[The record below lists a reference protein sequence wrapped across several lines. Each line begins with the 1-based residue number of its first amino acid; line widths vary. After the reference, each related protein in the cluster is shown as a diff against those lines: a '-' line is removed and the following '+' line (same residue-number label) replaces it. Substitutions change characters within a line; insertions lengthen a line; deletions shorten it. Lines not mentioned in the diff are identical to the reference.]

1 LGALHEEHDPRTMQ
15 NHLNSLEL
23 ELIRTGE
30 AEPEHVAHLESCAEC
45 QGALEKLASFA
56 AEANA
61 ARPAPLAVPPSI
73 DEAILAVAA
82 ESRRRVLDGKRFT
95 RRWSWSAAA
104 AAAAV
109 LLVTLAGLWKP
120 WQSPTSPSVRSTQAA
135 APSADI
141 DGDGSVDIVDAL
153 VLARHLEDQQPLKSS
168 WDINRDGRID
178 QGDVDE
184 VARLV
189 VSVKGARS

>member
-1 LGALHEEHDPRTMQ
+1 M
-15 NHLNSLEL
+15 
-23 ELIRTGE
+23 
-30 AEPEHVAHLESCAEC
+30 
-45 QGALEKLASFA
+45 
-56 AEANA
+56 
-61 ARPAPLAVPPSI
+61 

-82 ESRRRVLDGKRFT
+82 ESRQRVLDRKRFN
-95 RRWSWSAAA
+95 RRWRWSAAA
-104 AAAAV
+104 AAAL
-109 LLVTLAGLWKP
+109 LLVTLNGFWKP
-120 WQSPTSPSVRSTQAA
+120 WQSPASPSVRSTQDAV
-135 APSADI
+135 PSADI

-153 VLARHLEDQQPLKSS
+153 VLARHLDGQQPLKSS